1 MTTTTPSGVQVEP
14 SVGTGPGTEHP
25 PTGPRPRQ
33 WSGPLY
39 AGIGMA
45 LVGSQ
50 VAVSGV
56 LADAPFFAVQAIRYT
71 LAALVLLLVLRLTG
85 RTVPVPRGRE
95 WAWLAG
101 VALTGLVLF
110 NVGVVRGV
118 AHAEPAVIGVAVAA
132 VPVLLALVGPLLG
145 RTRPTP
151 RVVAAAVVVT
161 LGAVLV
167 TGGGRT
173 DTAGL
178 GYALLT
184 LLCEAGFTLLA
195 VPVLRRLGPHGVSL
209 HAVWIAAVA
218 LWVLSLT
225 TEGPGAVLT
234 LRAEHVPATLHLA
247 LSVTVVAFL
256 LWYTAVGRIG
266 PGRAGLFTGVVPVA
280 SAVGSVLLGGPVPG
294 PVVWAGVAVVV
305 AGVVLGAQAGSGS
318 RPRRRRASSH
328 GSSPRSASASPK
340 TPGDPPGRLAIFR
353 EKSRTS
359 SVTASSGR

>member
-1 MTTTTPSGVQVEP
+1 
-14 SVGTGPGTEHP
+14 VGTEDGTERG
-25 PTGPRPRQ
+25 TDDGTRPQARP
-33 WSGPLY
+33 WPGPLF
-39 AGIGMA
+39 AGLGMT

-56 LADAPFFAVQAIRYT
+56 LADAPLFTVQAVRYT
-71 LAALVLLLVLRLTG
+71 LAALVLMGVLRLTG
-85 RTVPVPRGRE
+85 RAVPVPRGPE

-101 VALTGLVLF
+101 VALSGLVLF

-132 VPVLLALVGPLLG
+132 VPVLLASAGPLLG

-151 RVVAAAVVVT
+151 SVVVAAAVVT

-173 DTAGL
+173 DAIGL

-184 LLCEAGFTLLA
+184 LVCEAGFTLLA

-218 LWVLSLT
+218 LWALGLAS
-225 TEGPGAVLT
+225 EGPGAVLT
-234 LRAEHVPATLHLA
+234 LRAEHLLATLHLA
-247 LSVTVVAFL
+247 LAVTVVAFL

-280 SAVGSVLLGGPVPG
+280 SAVIGVLLGGPVPG
-294 PVVWAGVAVVV
+294 TVVWLGVAVVV
-305 AGVVLGAQAGSGS
+305 VGVVLGV
-318 RPRRRRASSH
+318 RAPST
-328 GSSPRSASASPK
+328 GARSPRPDLRA
-340 TPGDPPGRLAIFR
+340 R
-353 EKSRTS
+353 
-359 SVTASSGR
+359 V

>member
-1 MTTTTPSGVQVEP
+1 MTTSTRPAAQAG
-14 SVGTGPGTEHP
+14 GPVGTEHGADDS
-25 PTGPRPRQ
+25 TRPDPHVRS
-33 WSGPLY
+33 WSGPLF

-56 LADAPFFAVQAIRYT
+56 LADAPLFAVQALRYT
-71 LAALVLLLVLRLTG
+71 LAALGLLVVLRVTG
-85 RTVPVPRGRE
+85 RAVPVPRGRE

-132 VPVLLALVGPLLG
+132 VPVLLALGGPLLG

-151 RVVAAAVVVT
+151 SVVVAAAVVT

-173 DTAGL
+173 DAAGL

-184 LLCEAGFTLLA
+184 LVCEAGFTLLA

-218 LWVLSLT
+218 LWVLSLA
-225 TEGPGAVLT
+225 TEGPGAVGT
-234 LRAEHVPATLHLA
+234 LRAEHVPAMLHLA
-247 LSVTVVAFL
+247 VGVTVVAFL

-266 PGRAGLFTGVVPVA
+266 PGRAGLFTGIVPVA
-280 SAVGSVLLGGPVPG
+280 SAVGGVLLGGPVPG
-294 PVVWAGVAVVV
+294 PVVWLGVGVVV
-305 AGVVLGAQAGSGS
+305 VGVVLGMRTGPAPGRAGTRVGDRQGPATAGQRQQAGDS
-318 RPRRRRASSH
+318 RGAR
-328 GSSPRSASASPK
+328 
-340 TPGDPPGRLAIFR
+340 
-353 EKSRTS
+353 
-359 SVTASSGR
+359 